1 MERNTNPRRGFA
13 YVVGTLRVP
22 SFAFRNKSRQRRTA
36 ATARGACL
44 LRGFTLVELLVVIA
58 IIGILVA
65 LLLPAI
71 QAAREAARR
80 SQCTNKMKQL
90 GLAVLNYESARK
102 ILPVSNTP
110 NITAQQYSGPCPGT
124 IYTPTSNGAF
134 HHSFF
139 TFILPYVEQQALYD
153 QIDLKKNWDDTTT
166 NAKGTVN
173 RTVTAKDVEDFL
185 CPTAEG
191 RPGSYTTDYNVIVD
205 INEPTYCTQIEQAN
219 LAKSKRSTEKLVG
232 LIADVPNSVR
242 KVSDGMSKTFMLF
255 ESAGRPGHYV
265 ASRTLKNQMWEENT
279 SLKQPGQGGLTD
291 YQWAD
296 GGILADGSDG
306 VFAVWGKEPAAV
318 ASACPLTKVMN
329 CDNYQG
335 VYAFHSGG
343 CNVAIGDGS
352 VSFINEDVDV
362 DTFISMFTRGADDQG
377 SLN

>member
-1 MERNTNPRRGFA
+1 MKHNSTRRRGF
-13 YVVGTLRVP
+13 TLVELPCDKLRAV
-22 SFAFRNKSRQRRTA
+22 SQRERSA
-36 ATARGACL
+36 
-44 LRGFTLVELLVVIA
+44 FTLVELLVVIA

-90 GLAVLNYESARK
+90 GLAVLNFESARK
-102 ILPVSNTP
+102 VLPVSNTP
-110 NITAQQYSGPCPGT
+110 NISAAQFSGPCPGT
-124 IYTPTSNGAF
+124 SATVQSNGLA

-139 TFILPYVEQQALYD
+139 TFILPYVEQQSLYD

-191 RPGSYTTDYNVIVD
+191 RPGSYTTDYNVIID
-205 INEPTYCTQIEQAN
+205 IAENVYCTQIEGAGI
-219 LAKSKRSTEKLVG
+219 AKSKRSTEKLVG
-232 LIADVPNSVR
+232 LIADVPASVR
-242 KVSDGMSKTFMLF
+242 KVSDGMSRTFMLL
-255 ESAGRPGHYV
+255 ESAGRPGHYI
-265 ASRTLKNQMWEENT
+265 ANRTLKNQMWEENP

-296 GGILADGSDG
+296 GGIQTDGSDG
-306 VFAVWGKEPAAV
+306 VFAVWGKEPAAI
-318 ASACPLTKVMN
+318 ATACPLTKVMN

-343 CNVAIGDGS
+343 CNAALGDGS
-352 VSFINEDVDV
+352 VSFVNEDVDV